1 MNVKRQRPTVTQFV
15 RTTDD
20 ACRLGSRLL
29 LGWSTTNINVGHL
42 YYSERQR
49 KYKMDVISYMD
60 TRDDTNTIMDYIIMP
75 SSRIPSIVSWRTESL
90 AVSTT

>member
-29 LGWSTTNINVGHL
+29 GWSTTNINVGHL

-49 KYKMDVISYMD
+49 KYKMHIISYMG
-60 TRDDTNTIMDYIIMP
+60 TRDDANTIMDYIIMP
-75 SSRIPSIVSWRTESL
+75 SSRVPSIVG
-90 AVSTT
+90 